1 MSKTEIKSINK
12 DITKSCRE
20 DYREYIDRMIGEME
34 EAERVGNQREVS
46 RITKTLSNRKGFSSV
61 MPSKDLNGE
70 PITSTNQLL
79 ATWNE
84 FLTKK
89 FASPDSDMNRS
100 REHTVSNEDTLNDEE
115 LDKALF
121 SMKTGK
127 APGWDEIPA
136 EVYQNSKT
144 ARSEL
149 YRILRIIYDTEWKKN

>member
-34 EAERVGNQREVS
+34 DAV
-46 RITKTLSNRKGFSSV
+46 RITKKLSYCKGFSSV

-100 REHTVSNEDTLNDEE
+100 REQTASN
-115 LDKALF
+115 
-121 SMKTGK
+121 
-127 APGWDEIPA
+127 
-136 EVYQNSKT
+136 
-144 ARSEL
+144 
-149 YRILRIIYDTEWKKN
+149 

>member
-1 MSKTEIKSINK
+1 MDTSSAQLSTN
-12 DITKSCRE
+12 
-20 DYREYIDRMIGEME
+20 E
-34 EAERVGNQREVS
+34 ESPANMTQ
-46 RITKTLSNRKGFSSV
+46 ITKTLSNRKEFSSV
-61 MPSKDLNGE
+61 MPSKDLNSE
-70 PITSTNQLL
+70 PIISTNQLL

-100 REHTVSNEDTLNDEE
+100 REHTVSNEDTLSDEE

-149 YRILRIIYDTEWKKN
+149 YLTYHI